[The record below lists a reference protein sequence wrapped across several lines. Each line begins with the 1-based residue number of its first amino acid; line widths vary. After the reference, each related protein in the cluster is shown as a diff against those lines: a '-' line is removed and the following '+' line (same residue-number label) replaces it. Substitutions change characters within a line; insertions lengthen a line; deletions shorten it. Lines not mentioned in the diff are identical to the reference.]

1 MHDPMRVRERWVM
14 GPEARALLLVT
25 AILTAFGLATLYSA
39 SAIVAMQE
47 HDDFSYFFLRQLL
60 GVVVGIAAFAF
71 AAKFDADRLEQLAWP
86 LILLTIALMLLTVL
100 PFTTSIAPSV
110 NGSRRFIFGASVQP
124 SELGKLAVVVWT
136 SMLVLKKGDQMRRLT
151 KGLLPFLLVIGLL
164 DVIAF
169 FQPDLSVA
177 MMYTLLMGIIL
188 FAAGVRVGHF
198 VLLGILAAPLLW
210 HEVERRQYAMSRIL
224 SFMGSGDA
232 PEVIS
237 YQLKQSLIAV
247 GSGGV
252 LGKGFGQ
259 GLQQYGWIPFG
270 YNDFIGSNIGEEW
283 GFVGMTFIV
292 LIFALYAYLGFRIA
306 KQARSSFLQ
315 LVAIGLTTV
324 TAITAYLHI
333 GVVLGLLP
341 TTGLTLPFV
350 SYGRSNLLLSF
361 VLTGI
366 LVNIGSQKE
375 RVYGAS
381 ATDPLA
387 ASA

>member
-1 MHDPMRVRERWVM
+1 
-14 GPEARALLLVT
+14 
-25 AILTAFGLATLYSA
+25 
-39 SAIVAMQE
+39 
-47 HDDFSYFFLRQLL
+47 
-60 GVVVGIAAFAF
+60 
-71 AAKFDADRLEQLAWP
+71 
-86 LILLTIALMLLTVL
+86 
-100 PFTTSIAPSV
+100 
-110 NGSRRFIFGASVQP
+110 
-124 SELGKLAVVVWT
+124 
-136 SMLVLKKGDQMRRLT
+136 
-151 KGLLPFLLVIGLL
+151 
-164 DVIAF
+164 
-169 FQPDLSVA
+169 
-177 MMYTLLMGIIL
+177 
-188 FAAGVRVGHF
+188 
-198 VLLGILAAPLLW
+198 LLGILAAPLLW

>member
-1 MHDPMRVRERWVM
+1 MHDPLRVRERWVM

-25 AILTAFGLATLYSA
+25 AVLTAFGLATLYSA

-47 HDDFSYFFLRQLL
+47 HDDFSYFFLRQLI

-71 AAKFDADRLEQLAWP
+71 TAKFDADRLEQLAWP

-100 PFTTSIAPSV
+100 PFTKSIAPSV

-210 HEVERRQYAMSRIL
+210 HEVERRQYAMSRML

-232 PEVIS
+232 PDVIS

-270 YNDFIGSNIGEEW
+270 YNDFIASNIGEEW

-387 ASA
+387 AST

>member
-47 HDDFSYFFLRQLL
+47 HDDFSYFFLRQLI

>member
-47 HDDFSYFFLRQLL
+47 HDDFSYFFLRQLI

-306 KQARSSFLQ
+306 KQARSPFLQ